1 MKLLNISMVRESATV
16 EIKWAEAMEVCKEE
30 FTHLFLHNCKIPCN
44 FNLIHSSCH
53 NYMMCVCLNIEAM
66 QV

>member
-1 MKLLNISMVRESATV
+1 MRKTLGE
-16 EIKWAEAMEVCKEE
+16 CKCRGIVGRGSGGMEE
-30 FTHLFLHNCKIPCN
+30 FIQLFLHNCKIPCN